1 MLKVQ
6 GRSDL
11 FLGLDII
18 KRIISLAPLFVGA
31 FVGIIPMLWVNI
43 FIGIIGYFL
52 NSYYSGR
59 LLGYSSWMQLR
70 DIAPSYTLAIV
81 ISLSVWFLKYLPLS
95 YWIVLP
101 MQIALGTTVFFTL
114 CNVFKMNEY
123 KEIMEIL
130 KERKKK

>member
-1 MLKVQ
+1 
-6 GRSDL
+6 
-11 FLGLDII
+11 
-18 KRIISLAPLFVGA
+18 
-31 FVGIIPMLWVNI
+31 
-43 FIGIIGYFL
+43 
-52 NSYYSGR
+52 
-59 LLGYSSWMQLR
+59 MQLR